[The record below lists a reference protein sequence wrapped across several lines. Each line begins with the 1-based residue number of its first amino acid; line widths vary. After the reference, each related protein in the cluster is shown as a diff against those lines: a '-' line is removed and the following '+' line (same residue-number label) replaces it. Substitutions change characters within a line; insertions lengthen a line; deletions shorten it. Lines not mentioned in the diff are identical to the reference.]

1 VELHYTNLLI
11 VTAVGFGAPLL
22 LGFFPRVR
30 VPSVVLE
37 LVAGIAIGPAV
48 LGWVRVDEPVTVL
61 ASVGLAILL
70 FLAGLEIEFSKL
82 RGQVLRLT
90 AIGFVV
96 SFAIAVAV
104 GLAFKGAGTV
114 KSPLFLAI
122 VLCSTSLGV
131 LVPVLKDAGEI
142 GSKFG
147 QLVIAACS
155 IADFGAV
162 ILLSL
167 FFSREAKSTTS
178 QVLLLGGLIVVS
190 ALVGLTVR
198 GVEHSARVRSVLRM
212 LQDTTA
218 QIRVRGAFVLM
229 IGLVALATNLGLEV
243 ILGAFIAGA
252 ILTLIDR
259 DEMMT
264 HPELRLKLEAVGF
277 GVFIPVFFVT
287 SGVNY
292 DLDALGG
299 ASTLARVPLFLAALV
314 VVRGLPALV
323 YRGVLPRSRIV
334 VAAVMQSTSLP
345 FIVAATAIGRDIGVI
360 TAANQAALIAA
371 GLVSVLAFPALGLAL
386 LRRDAT
392 DPARHEP
399 RREPSPPAPPA
410 PRRPARPGAARTST
424 PPPSSGGT
432 APPA

>member
-11 VTAVGFGAPLL
+11 VVAVGFGAPLV

-30 VPSVVLE
+30 MPSVVFE
-37 LVAGIAIGPAV
+37 LIAGILVGPAV
-48 LGWVRVDEPVTVL
+48 LGWVHVDPPVAVL
-61 ASVGLAILL
+61 SAIGLAILL
-70 FLAGLEIEFSKL
+70 FLAGLEIEFTKL

-90 AIGFVV
+90 GIGFVV
-96 SFAIAVAV
+96 SFLIAVVV
-104 GLAFKGAGTV
+104 GLVFHAAGTV

-122 VLCSTSLGV
+122 VLCATSLGV

-147 QLVIAACS
+147 QIVVAAGS

-167 FFSREAKSTTS
+167 FFSRQAKSTTT
-178 QVLLLGGLIVVS
+178 QILLLVGLIAVS
-190 ALVGLTVR
+190 ILVGLTIK
-198 GVEHSARVRSVLRM
+198 GVEHSARIRSVLRM

-264 HPELRLKLEAVGF
+264 HPEFRAKLDAVGF
-277 GVFIPVFFVT
+277 GVFIPIFFVT
-287 SGVNY
+287 SGVKY
-292 DLDALGG
+292 DLNALSG
-299 ASTLARVPLFLAALV
+299 ASTLARIPLFLLALV
-314 VVRGLPALV
+314 LVRGLPALA
-323 YRGVLPRSRIV
+323 YRGALSRSKVL
-334 VAAVMQSTSLP
+334 VAGIMQSTSLP

-371 GLVSVLAFPALGLAL
+371 GLVSVLVFPALGLAL
-386 LRRDAT
+386 LKREASEPG
-392 DPARHEP
+392 PA
-399 RREPSPPAPPA
+399 APPVMPTTKEA
-410 PRRPARPGAARTST
+410 VS
-424 PPPSSGGT
+424 
-432 APPA
+432 

>member
-11 VTAVGFGAPLL
+11 VVAVGFGAPLV
-22 LGFFPRVR
+22 LGFLPMLRM
-30 VPSVVLE
+30 PSVVLE
-37 LVAGIAIGPAV
+37 IVAGILIGPAV
-48 LGWVRVDEPVTVL
+48 LGWVHVDPPVQVL
-61 ASVGLAILL
+61 SAVGLAILL
-70 FLAGLEIEFSKL
+70 FLAGLEIEFTKL
-82 RGQVLRLT
+82 RGQVLRLA
-90 AIGFVV
+90 AIGFAV
-96 SFAIAVAV
+96 SLAIGLAV
-104 GLAFKGAGTV
+104 GLAFHAAGTV

-131 LVPVLKDAGEI
+131 LVPVLKDSGETT
-142 GSKFG
+142 SRFG

-178 QVLLLGGLIVVS
+178 QVLLLAGLVLVS
-190 ALVGLTVR
+190 VLVGLTIK
-198 GVEHSARVRSVLRM
+198 GVEHSARIRSVLKM

-229 IGLVALATNLGLEV
+229 IGLVALATSLGLEV

-264 HPELRLKLEAVGF
+264 HPEFRTKLEAVGF
-277 GVFIPVFFVT
+277 GVFIPIFFVT
-287 SGVNY
+287 SGVDY
-292 DLDALGG
+292 DLDALSG
-299 ASTLARVPLFLAALV
+299 ASTLARIPLFLLALV
-314 VVRGLPALV
+314 AVRGLPALV
-323 YRGVLPRSRIV
+323 YRGALSRSKVL
-334 VAAVMQSTSLP
+334 VAGIMQSTSLP

-371 GLVSVLAFPALGLAL
+371 GLVSVLVFPALGLAL
-386 LRRDAT
+386 LK
-392 DPARHEP
+392 
-399 RREPSPPAPPA
+399 REQAVGPG
-410 PRRPARPGAARTST
+410 RPAAAG
-424 PPPSSGGT
+424 SSLNPVIGGLSDE
-432 APPA
+432 